1 MQDTGPIVLIGCGR
15 MGAAMARSLAKEFN
29 VSAYDPFAPMPQGVR
44 RIEALTPDI
53 LADDATVILAVK
65 PQILADLEAELKRL
79 APQLRKLI
87 SIMAG
92 VTLKRLQEVFGKQ
105 THIVRA
111 MPNIAVEVGHGM
123 TVAVSAK
130 KLDVVDKANIT
141 RLLETTGRCVWLA
154 KEEQID
160 AATALSGSG
169 PAYFLRFAEALIQ
182 AGVTEGLGRAEA
194 VQLVRQTFIGA
205 ARYCEQQK
213 MTLADLRDQVTS
225 ANGTTEA
232 GLHTL
237 DEGHAIE
244 KLAIATVEAAARR
257 SRELGSTC

>member
-1 MQDTGPIVLIGCGR
+1 MQDTSPIALIGCGR
-15 MGAAMARSLAKEFN
+15 MGAAIARALAKEFD
-29 VSAYDPFAPMPQGVR
+29 VSAYDPFAPMPHGVR
-44 RIEALTPDI
+44 RLEALTSDMIPSG
-53 LADDATVILAVK
+53 ATAILAVK
-65 PQILADLEAELKRL
+65 PQTLAQLEPDLKKL
-79 APQLRKLI
+79 ASKLPLVI
-87 SIMAG
+87 SVMAG
-92 VTLKRLQEVFGKQ
+92 VTIKRLKEVFGKQ
-105 THIVRA
+105 TNVIRA

-123 TVAVSAK
+123 TVAVSAER
-130 KLDVVDKANIT
+130 LDIIDKANMT
-141 RLLETTGRCVWLA
+141 RLLETTGRCVWLS

-169 PAYFLRFAEALIQ
+169 PAYFLRFAEALVE
-182 AGVTEGLGRAEA
+182 AGVAEGLDRAEA
-194 VQLVRQTFIGA
+194 VQLIRQTFIGA
-205 ARYCEQQK
+205 ARYCEAQK

-237 DEGHAIE
+237 DQNHAIE